1 MVTRRYSSDSDQ
13 EREGAEL
20 SEKVVDISRVAKVV
34 KGGRHLS
41 FDAAVVVGDGR
52 GRVGFGLGKA
62 DAVPD
67 AVRKGTAIAKKNLT
81 TVILKG
87 STIPHTVLSKFEASQ
102 VLMKPASPGKG
113 IIAGGAVRALSMESR
128 MTVCNMSIEAGARAG
143 LIAPDDVTFDYMRGR
158 PQVPTGDQFEDA
170 VEEWRSLATDRDA
183 CFDNSLYRV
192 ANFRAAPN

>member
-1 MVTRRYSSDSDQ
+1 MVTRRYSSGSDRG
-13 EREGAEL
+13 REGAEL
-20 SEKVVDISRVAKVV
+20 NEKVLNISRVAKVV

-81 TVILKG
+81 AVILKG

-113 IIAGGAVRALSMESR
+113 IIAGGAVRAVLELAGVKDIITKSLGSR
-128 MTVCNMSIEAGARAG
+128 NAVNVAQATIQGLTSLLDPQAEIERRKPGTLKKSIQN
-143 LIAPDDVTFDYMRGR
+143 DDPLKDE
-158 PQVPTGDQFEDA
+158 QKEQ
-170 VEEWRSLATDRDA
+170 
-183 CFDNSLYRV
+183 DNG
-192 ANFRAAPN
+192 